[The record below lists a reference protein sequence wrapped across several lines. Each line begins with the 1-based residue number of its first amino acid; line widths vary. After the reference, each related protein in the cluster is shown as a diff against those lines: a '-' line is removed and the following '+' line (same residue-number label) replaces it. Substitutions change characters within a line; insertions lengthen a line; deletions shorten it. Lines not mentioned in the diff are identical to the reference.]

1 MDTIDLNN
9 ASEKEIQEMLNLIE
23 KKDNNLFSLTF
34 EKIEKEIDDTLNT
47 LDLTSSAKKIMKQQ
61 LKGYKQIEELDEL
74 KEGSYI
80 KWYSTKDKILN
91 RGSKLIKIIIKD
103 NIKLLCKNI
112 KGGYVEINEYEKV
125 LYKKLTSQEKMI
137 MHLLSVKSV

>member
-9 ASEKEIQEMLNLIE
+9 ASEKEIQKMLNLIE

-47 LDLTSSAKKIMKQQ
+47 LDLTSSSKKIMKQK

-80 KWYSTKDKILN
+80 KWYSKKDKILN

-103 NIKLLCKNI
+103 SVKLLCKNI
-112 KGGYVEINEYEKV
+112 KGGYVELNQEEVII
-125 LYKKLTSQEKMI
+125 YKKLSRVYMCL
-137 MHLLSVKSV
+137 MSLVSA